1 MVGDI
6 VSTRPNTTWQ
16 FHSIVY
22 INHLSNWRMGRDSN
36 PRYLAV
42 HTLSR
47 RAQSTTLAPIRN
59 EPEILMPPSLR
70 FNLLFKCLVEGIKLC
85 FELSLALLNNL
96 QPQLIPVKLD
106 CRVMNMPFDFVHL
119 SLSLA

>member
-1 MVGDI
+1 MVI
-6 VSTRPNTTWQ
+6 
-16 FHSIVY
+16 SIV
-22 INHLSNWRMGRDSN
+22 IRLAANRDHIHNRLSQRGLCILRMGRDSN

-59 EPEILMPPSLR
+59 EPQILMPQRLC
-70 FNLLFKCLVEGIKLC
+70 FNLLFKGLIEGIKLR

-96 QPQLIPVKLD
+96 QPQLMPVKLD

-119 SLSLA
+119 SLCLA